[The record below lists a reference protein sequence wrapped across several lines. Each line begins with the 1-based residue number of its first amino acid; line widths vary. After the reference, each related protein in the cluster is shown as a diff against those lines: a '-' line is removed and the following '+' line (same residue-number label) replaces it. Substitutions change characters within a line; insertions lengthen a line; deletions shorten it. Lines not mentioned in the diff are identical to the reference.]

1 MRLRSYRP
9 RLPPELI
16 EYIIDYLHD
25 SPSALRS
32 CARVCRDWVAPSR
45 FHLFYRREI
54 ILTSSRTVPLK
65 IRQLL
70 EFLQGSP
77 DIARYIREFH
87 LAMGYYPMLRMPDSD
102 WPQVDTAL
110 SHLLGMLTQ
119 LRKLYLYGIP
129 FTGLVPDTRAAF
141 RALFALPCLVH
152 VDVRFIKVAELEH
165 FTTLLCSPLKH
176 LSVSLP
182 VEEQFPSIRAKDEA
196 VELQERSPCRLE
208 YLHSNNAVF
217 MHWLLGAQ
225 TVIDISTIRTLDAR
239 CNSKRMEGL
248 LARLIR
254 RLGPSLE
261 DLTIQLPYMKD
272 WGAPFLTYLVIIRF
286 D

>member
-25 SPSALRS
+25 SPSALRA

-54 ILTSSRTVPLK
+54 ISTRPVPLQ
-65 IRQLL
+65 IRRLL
-70 EFLQGSP
+70 AFLGRSP
-77 DIARYIREFH
+77 HIAFYIREFVFSV
-87 LAMGYYPMLRMPDSD
+87 YSKWRMPNSD
-102 WPQVDTAL
+102 WRQVNAAL
-110 SHLLGMLTQ
+110 PYLLGMLTQ
-119 LRKLYLYGIP
+119 LRKLVLYGIP
-129 FTGLVPDTRAAF
+129 FAGLVPGTRAAF

-152 VDVRFIKVAELEH
+152 VDVIYIKVAELEH
-165 FTTLLCSPLKH
+165 FTTLLCSPLKR
-176 LSVSLP
+176 LSVSMP

-196 VELQERSPCRLE
+196 VELRERSPCRLE

-248 LARLIR
+248 LAGLIR

-272 WGAPFLTYLVIIRF
+272 WGAPFLTYLVIIMF